1 MRSMTYEGEPLT
13 SGFSLIR
20 PAYAGHLLPRE
31 KEDTASRI
39 AYVRPMSPALIE
51 WIGALAAT
59 LTTTAF
65 LPQAFRTLQ
74 TRQTRDISFWTQFLL
89 FTGNMMWLAYGLFI
103 GSWPLILA
111 NMIGVPLIGAVL
123 FLKIRHG

>member
-1 MRSMTYEGEPLT
+1 
-13 SGFSLIR
+13 
-20 PAYAGHLLPRE
+20 
-31 KEDTASRI
+31 
-39 AYVRPMSPALIE
+39 MSPALIE
-51 WIGALAAT
+51 WIGSLAAV
-59 LTTTAF
+59 LTTSAF
-65 LPQAFRTLQ
+65 VPQAIRTLQ

-123 FLKIRHG
+123 FLKVRHG